1 MEERLQRLKDMLEK
15 KHIFKLG
22 YSWGGYES
30 LLIPVNATSRERIM
44 TWSQFGY
51 ALRIQVG
58 LEDIDD
64 QLRDLEMGFQ
74 RLKSHVSDVSRAR
87 L

>member
-1 MEERLQRLKDMLEK
+1 MLEK